1 MSGCL
6 KEANVYGVQVPGSS
20 LNRVIEMNLFCNQQS
35 QLSPCLLGNS
45 GHEGRIGMAAVTVR
59 EGEQFDGK
67 RMYNHMVSYLP
78 SYARPRFIRIRV
90 IPFHTHRSV
99 LNAECVITDISKTR
113 LLFLHAECLGGDGNL
128 QADEAE
134 AGGGGF

>member
-1 MSGCL
+1 
-6 KEANVYGVQVPGSS
+6 
-20 LNRVIEMNLFCNQQS
+20 
-35 QLSPCLLGNS
+35 
-45 GHEGRIGMAAVTVR
+45 MAAVTVR

-67 RMYNHMVSYLP
+67 RIYNHMVSYLP

-90 IPFHTHRSV
+90 IPFRTHRSV
-99 LNAECVITDISKTR
+99 LNDECVITDVFKTSV
-113 LLFLHAECLGGDGNL
+113 LFFHPECHGGDGNL